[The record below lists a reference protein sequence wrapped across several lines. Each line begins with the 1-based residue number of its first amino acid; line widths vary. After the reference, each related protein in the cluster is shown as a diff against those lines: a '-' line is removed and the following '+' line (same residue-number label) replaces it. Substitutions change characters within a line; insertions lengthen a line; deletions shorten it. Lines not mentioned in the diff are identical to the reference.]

1 MIINI
6 PIIEDIKIGKSES
19 ILSFSFAFS
28 PEIYDKYIIIAIWK
42 NRPENTSHLLGCFLT
57 IFQN

>member
-19 ILSFSFAFS
+19 ILSFNFTFS
-28 PEIYDKYIIIAIWK
+28 PEIYDKYIMIAI
-42 NRPENTSHLLGCFLT
+42 
-57 IFQN
+57 